1 MLIDLQYR
9 SLIKKQ
15 ADAWNISCLL
25 VGSYIQRHHPIGTKK
40 LQVWKQYLILSTQRT
55 YSIQDIDLLSAQGK
69 IATAKGHGEQWSA
82 KVSGDNKSALLVDL
96 GQVYLDMGNILRAST
111 VLADATT
118 MSSLKDNPATYLR
131 SQALRSSILRATSFF
146 PYWSNACVG

>member
-1 MLIDLQYR
+1 MH
-9 SLIKKQ
+9 KE
-15 ADAWNISCLL
+15 
-25 VGSYIQRHHPIGTKK
+25 K
-40 LQVWKQYLILSTQRT
+40 LQP
-55 YSIQDIDLLSAQGK
+55 
-69 IATAKGHGEQWSA
+69 AKGHGEQWSA

-96 GQVYLDMGNILRAST
+96 GQVYLDMGNFLRASP

-131 SQALRSSILRATSFF
+131 SQALRGRTSLEATSFF